1 MVAIPIVHI
10 HSANEILLCFHS
22 SHWCLST
29 KTTQSAEMLVPVARC
44 VFLAKFLKKGI
55 VYICNGHSDVS
66 FQELISLAQNFPFG
80 GALILS
86 VLVAVNSGPRQELA
100 CNLKE
105 IQYNRFCTD
114 RPACRI
120 QRC

>member
-1 MVAIPIVHI
+1 MDTDI
-10 HSANEILLCFHS
+10 
-22 SHWCLST
+22 
-29 KTTQSAEMLVPVARC
+29 
-44 VFLAKFLKKGI
+44 
-55 VYICNGHSDVS
+55 S
-66 FQELISLAQNFPFG
+66 FQEPISLAQNFPFG

-86 VLVAVNSGPRQELA
+86 VLVAVNSGPPQESA

-120 QRC
+120 QRW